1 MLFLIYWELNEQV
14 TVSQRIAALNK
25 MQAAGLFPPKDAEI
39 IRFDITPGQWGS
51 TVMEADS
58 SGAIM
63 RHLGA
68 WRVACPGIF
77 VTTKVSPAMSVAD
90 SVVEMMDVL
99 KKLE

>member
-14 TVSQRIAALNK
+14 AASQRIAALNK
-25 MQAAGLFPPKDAEI
+25 MQAAGLFPPPDAEI

-68 WRVACPGIF
+68 WRIACPGIF

-90 SVVEMMDVL
+90 SVAEMMDVL
-99 KKLE
+99 KKLD

>member
-14 TVSQRIAALNK
+14 SVKQRIAALNK
-25 MQAAGLFPPKDAEI
+25 LQTAELFPPQDVEI

-51 TVMEADS
+51 TVMEAKS

-68 WRVACPGIF
+68 WRVACPGLF
-77 VTTKVSPAMSVAD
+77 VTTKVSPAMTVAD
-90 SVVEMMDVL
+90 SVVEMMGVL

>member
-14 TVSQRIAALNK
+14 SISQRIAALNQLQK
-25 MQAAGLFPPKDAEI
+25 AELFPPPDVEI

-51 TVMEADS
+51 SVIEAES
-58 SGAIM
+58 SAAIM

-77 VTTKVSPAMSVAD
+77 VTTKVSPAMPVAD
-90 SVVEMMDVL
+90 SVVEMMGVL
-99 KKLE
+99 KQLE